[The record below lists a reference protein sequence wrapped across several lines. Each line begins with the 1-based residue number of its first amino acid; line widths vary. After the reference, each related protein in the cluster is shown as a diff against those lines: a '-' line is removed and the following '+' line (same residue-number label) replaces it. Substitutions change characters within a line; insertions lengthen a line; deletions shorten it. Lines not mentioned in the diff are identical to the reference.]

1 MASSDRLEAAQESQ
15 GLTEAG
21 KVQFSLTRNA
31 TYHEDR
37 ASFFAWAHRF
47 FMFLIIALGTGAF
60 GASLTGGDERWHLF
74 ITICAGIATLAGLID
89 LLWNVDGNARDHTR
103 LRSRCYDLLAR
114 LDANEPPALI
124 RQEFLRLVGEE
135 PPAMY
140 AVDALAFNRAVD
152 AMDRPK
158 GQKYVMSA
166 WDVFI
171 RNVWRFRPNQFE
183 TEEEREARIS
193 SALSAKSA

>member
-1 MASSDRLEAAQESQ
+1 MVSDRLETAQGSQ
-15 GLTEAG
+15 ELTEAG

-47 FMFLIIALGTGAF
+47 LMFLIVALGTGAF
-60 GASLTGGDERWHLF
+60 GASLTGGDERWHLV
-74 ITICAGIATLAGLID
+74 ITVCTGIATLAGLID

-103 LRSRCYDLLAR
+103 LRARCYDLLAR
-114 LDANEPPALI
+114 LEANESPALI

-158 GQKYVMSA
+158 GQKYVMSS

-171 RNVWRFRPNQFE
+171 RNVWRFRLNQFQ
-183 TEEEREARIS
+183 TEDEQASAS
-193 SALSAKSA
+193 SVSSAKSA

>member
-1 MASSDRLEAAQESQ
+1 MVSDRSEATEGSQE
-15 GLTEAG
+15 LTEAE
-21 KVQFSLTRNA
+21 KVQFSLLRNA

-37 ASFFAWAHRF
+37 ASFFAGVHRF
-47 FMFLIIALGTGAF
+47 LMFLVVALGTGAF
-60 GASLTGGDERWHLF
+60 GASLAGGEERWHVAISVF
-74 ITICAGIATLAGLID
+74 AGVATLAGLID

-114 LDANEPPALI
+114 LEGNEAPALV

-158 GQKYVMSA
+158 GQKYILSA
-166 WDVFI
+166 CDVFV
-171 RNVWRFRPNQFE
+171 RNVWRFQPNQFK
-183 TEEEREARIS
+183 TEDDKAKAAS
-193 SALSAKSA
+193 VSSAKSA